1 MKQKHELITNL
12 EELSRVIGDRAEEIN
27 VIDDADKVERI
38 VSRLKSI
45 MKKKKIVGLTAPQIG
60 YNYRIFCIDFNGDIK
75 TFINPVINEIR
86 GRHNQIEACA
96 SIPHKKFI
104 TQRNNEIIA
113 TYQIPSVFRKE
124 TNPEHNRF
132 TGFAS
137 DLFQQLLFIL
147 DGVFLSDYGKEL
159 PNDFENMTNE
169 EIQQFID
176 NFNIECEERTK
187 KLNKEIEENIELKR
201 MRDAI
206 EFMKKVSTG
215 EVVLEKGTIESE
227 ETDGH

>member
-12 EELSRVIGDRAEEIN
+12 EELSRVIDDRAEEIN

-75 TFINPVINEIR
+75 TFINPMIVNSKGLHLSREV
-86 GRHNQIEACA
+86 CV
-96 SIPHKKFI
+96 SIPKEEFI
-104 TQRNNEIIA
+104 IPRSDEIIA
-113 TYQIPSVFRKE
+113 IYQIPSVFRKE

-132 TGFAS
+132 IGFAS
-137 DLFQQLLFIL
+137 DLFQQLTNLL
-147 DGVFLSDYGKEL
+147 DNIYLSDVGVKV
-159 PNDFENMTNE
+159 PENFDSLSE
-169 EIQQFID
+169 
-176 NFNIECEERTK
+176 EERTK
-187 KLNKEIEENIELKR
+187 FIDEYVDELQQLTKALNEEIENNSELKQQK
-201 MRDAI
+201 DAI